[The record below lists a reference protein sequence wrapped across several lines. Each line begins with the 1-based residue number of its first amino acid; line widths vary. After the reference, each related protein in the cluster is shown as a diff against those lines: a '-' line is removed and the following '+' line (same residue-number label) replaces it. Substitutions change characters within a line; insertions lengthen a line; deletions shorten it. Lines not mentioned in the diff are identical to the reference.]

1 MPLFS
6 KLGSRV
12 RRAVDARR
20 VYQEKSLERVTSS
33 KSESA
38 SHWRPAL
45 PPILEDSK
53 GARLPVKKSGE
64 KKKTYSR
71 QEELNNG
78 GDAVLCADA
87 VHVLKAKFGNTQF
100 AGGGSKPS
108 PKLI

>member
-6 KLGSRV
+6 KLGSRL

-20 VYQEKSLERVTSS
+20 VYQEQSLERVTSS

-64 KKKTYSR
+64 KKKTSSR
-71 QEELNNG
+71 Q
-78 GDAVLCADA
+78 VRS
-87 VHVLKAKFGNTQF
+87 VAKSYGRDSYWRSSTMVAMPFF
-100 AGGGSKPS
+100 APM
-108 PKLI
+108 PFMF